1 MAERALKK
9 KHGSLRVC
17 VIRPSIIVSCYEEP
31 CRGWTDTLAAGGGL
45 TFSIHMGLMRRVKT
59 YPQLLVDLIPCD
71 FVSNIIISGTV
82 YVAKLPQPQ
91 MKIFHSASSGKNP
104 FTILRFRDN
113 IARAGRYHEYLKQ
126 VGEPGCEAIESAALC
141 KL

>member
-1 MAERALKK
+1 M
-9 KHGSLRVC
+9 
-17 VIRPSIIVSCYEEP
+17 
-31 CRGWTDTLAAGGGL
+31 
-45 TFSIHMGLMRRVKT
+45 
-59 YPQLLVDLIPCD
+59 VDLIPCD

-91 MKIFHSASSGKNP
+91 MKIFHSASTGKNP

-126 VGEPGCEAIESAALC
+126 VGEPGCEAIESAAIC